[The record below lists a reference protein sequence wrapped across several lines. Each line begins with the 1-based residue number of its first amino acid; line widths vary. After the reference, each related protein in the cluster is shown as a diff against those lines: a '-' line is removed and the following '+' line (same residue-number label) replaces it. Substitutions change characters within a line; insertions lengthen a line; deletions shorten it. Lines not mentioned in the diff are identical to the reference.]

1 MTTPTPDDLA
11 PERTAV
17 PRKAPVAVAPGRWSA
32 TRALSQLPTQVILL
46 AWTVLVIFPF
56 VWMIYSSFKTN
67 NEIFSSPWNLPSTL
81 HWDNFVR
88 AWTTASIG
96 EYFVNSIIVV
106 AFSLVITLMLSAM
119 TAYVLARYE
128 FFGRQFI
135 YYSFILGIAFPVFLA
150 IVPLFFVVQGLG
162 LLGTYPGLILVYV
175 AYSLP
180 FSVFFLTSFFRTLPS
195 EVAESGLIDGC
206 SHFGVFFR
214 LMLPLASPG
223 LVSIG
228 IFNFLGMWNQYLL
241 PLVLNPDPTKFVLAQ
256 GLAALAINQGY
267 RGDWGALFAGL
278 TIAMLPILV
287 VYATLQSRL
296 QAGLTVGAI
305 K

>member
-1 MTTPTPDDLA
+1 MATETA
-11 PERTAV
+11 PIAQT
-17 PRKAPVAVAPGRWSA
+17 APGERRGGSPFGF
-32 TRALSQLPTQVILL
+32 LSLTVTQLILI
-46 AWTVLVIFPF
+46 AWAIMVIFPF
-56 VWMIYSSFKTN
+56 IWMIYSSFKTN
-67 NEIFSSPWNLPSTL
+67 NEIFGSPWGLPTSL
-81 HWDNFVR
+81 NWANFVS

-106 AFSLVITLMLSAM
+106 GFSLVITLLLSAM
-119 TAYVLARYE
+119 TAYVLARYD
-128 FFGRQFI
+128 FFGRQLI

-180 FSVFFLTSFFRTLPS
+180 FSVFFLTSFFRTLPT
-195 EVAESGLIDGC
+195 EIAESGLIDGC

-223 LVSIG
+223 LISIG
-228 IFNFLGMWNQYLL
+228 IMNFLGMWNQYLL
-241 PLVLNPDPTKFVLAQ
+241 PLVLNPDPTKAVLAQ

-267 RGDWGALFAGL
+267 RGNWGQLFAGL
-278 TIAMLPILV
+278 TIAMMPILI
-287 VYATLQSRL
+287 VYATLQNRL

>member
-1 MTTPTPDDLA
+1 
-11 PERTAV
+11 
-17 PRKAPVAVAPGRWSA
+17 
-32 TRALSQLPTQVILL
+32 
-46 AWTVLVIFPF
+46 
-56 VWMIYSSFKTN
+56 
-67 NEIFSSPWNLPSTL
+67 
-81 HWDNFVR
+81 
-88 AWTTASIG
+88 
-96 EYFVNSIIVV
+96 
-106 AFSLVITLMLSAM
+106 VITLLLSAM
-119 TAYVLARYE
+119 TAYVLARYD
-128 FFGRQFI
+128 FFGRQLI

-180 FSVFFLTSFFRTLPS
+180 FSVFFLTSFFRTLPT
-195 EVAESGLIDGC
+195 EIAESGLIDGC

-223 LVSIG
+223 LISIG
-228 IFNFLGMWNQYLL
+228 IMNFLGMWNQYLL
-241 PLVLNPDPTKFVLAQ
+241 PLVLNPDPTKAVLAQ

-267 RGDWGALFAGL
+267 RGNWGQLFAGL
-278 TIAMLPILV
+278 TIAMMPILI
-287 VYATLQSRL
+287 VYATLQNRL